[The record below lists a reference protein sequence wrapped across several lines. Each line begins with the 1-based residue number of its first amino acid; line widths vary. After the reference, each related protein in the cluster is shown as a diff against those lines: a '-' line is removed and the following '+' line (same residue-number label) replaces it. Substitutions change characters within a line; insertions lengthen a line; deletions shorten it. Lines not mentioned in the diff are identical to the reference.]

1 MPTERHD
8 KLVRDRI
15 PEIVT
20 ASGARPE
27 TRVADPV
34 EFRALLR
41 AKLVEEVYEFLEDEN
56 PAELADILEVVRALA
71 ADLSTGPDEL
81 ERMREKKVTERG
93 GYDEHIVL
101 LAVHS

>member
-27 TRVADPV
+27 TRIADPV
-34 EFRALLR
+34 EYRALLR

-56 PAELADILEVVRALA
+56 PAELVDILEVVRALA
-71 ADLSTGPDEL
+71 IDLDTDSDEL
-81 ERMREKKVTERG
+81 ERLRDKKAVERG
-93 GYDEHIVL
+93 GFSERIVL
-101 LAVHS
+101 LAVHR

>member
-34 EFRALLR
+34 EYRALLR
-41 AKLVEEVYEFLEDEN
+41 AKLVEEMHEFLEEEN
-56 PAELADILEVVRALA
+56 PAELVDILEVVRALA
-71 ADLSTGPDEL
+71 IDLSTDPEEL
-81 ERMREKKVTERG
+81 ERLREKKATENGTFAER
-93 GYDEHIVL
+93 IVL
-101 LAVHS
+101 CAVHR

>member
-27 TRVADPV
+27 TRIADPM
-34 EFRALLR
+34 EYRALLR
-41 AKLVEEVYEFLEDEN
+41 AKLVEEVHEFLEDEN
-56 PAELADILEVVRALA
+56 PAELVDIMEVLRALA
-71 ADLSTGPDEL
+71 VDLDTDPAEL
-81 ERMREKKVTERG
+81 ERLREKKATEHGSFTER
-93 GYDEHIVL
+93 IVL
-101 LAVHS
+101 LAVHR

>member
-27 TRVADPV
+27 TRIADEV
-34 EFRALLR
+34 EYRALLR
-41 AKLVEEVYEFLEDEN
+41 AKLVEEVHEFLEGEN
-56 PAELADILEVVRALA
+56 PAELVDVLEVVRALA
-71 ADLSTGPDEL
+71 TDLGTEPDDL
-81 ERMREKKVTERG
+81 ERLREKKAAENGSFSDRV
-93 GYDEHIVL
+93 VL
-101 LAVHS
+101 MAVHT

>member
-15 PEIVT
+15 PEIVS

-71 ADLSTGPDEL
+71 VDLSTEPDEL
-81 ERMREKKVTERG
+81 ERMRKKKVTERG
-93 GYDEHIVL
+93 SYAERIVL